1 MFIRTSGVG
10 HTVPHPNPINKEP
23 GTVNG
28 SEDHSLTRTSENL
41 IILDELAETRMTSRL
56 SYQSLT
62 PLIGALDASGIAG

>member
-28 SEDHSLTRTSENL
+28 SEDHSLTRTSDNL
-41 IILDELAETRMTSRL
+41 IILDELAESRL